1 MTYHRNQQNL
11 VIANVSRRGLLKGAA
26 GSGLF
31 VLAAQFP
38 AVRSAMAYA
47 TGADKMQ
54 HGVVTN
60 PHIFVSIDKDG
71 TVSIV
76 AARAEM
82 GTGAARTTLPMIV
95 ADELDADWA
104 RVRVVQSP
112 GDEETYGNQDTD
124 GSRSVRH
131 FIQPMRQVGA
141 GARQMLETAAAKR
154 WNVPVSEVKASLH
167 EVVHTPS
174 GKKLGY
180 GELAADAAAL
190 PAPALDTLR
199 LKEPSA
205 FRYIGKGNVQI
216 VDLFDITTGN
226 TTYGQ
231 DVKLPGLK
239 FAVVAR
245 SPVVGGKVA
254 SYDAAATMKVPGVVK
269 VVAIDGTPAPAAFAP
284 KAGIAVIANNTWAA
298 LKGRDALKIVWD
310 DGPNG
315 SFDSVAYK
323 AMLEKNVRKPGKVE
337 RNEGDVDSA
346 LGSATQVM
354 AEYYSPHFAHA
365 PMEPPSATA
374 RQGDIWTSV
383 QSPGRPCRP
392 KNVTLHETLLG
403 GGFGHKSKWDFA
415 IEAVLLS
422 RRWKAR
428 RSRWSGPQDDI
439 QHGFYHVTAERP
451 RPASTRI
458 KVVAA
463 PQRVSARV
471 GLGMGFVGTLRSTC
485 QMSGWRAARRSRMC
499 AAGSD
504 RSTTWAVDPF
514 VADCRVSTAIKGLPA
529 RAIGPARSWML
540 ATAGGT
546 T

>member
-47 TGADKMQ
+47 TGADKMP

-60 PHIFVSIDKDG
+60 PHVFVSIDKDG
-71 TVSIV
+71 TVNIV

-112 GDEETYGNQDTD
+112 GDEETYGNQ
-124 GSRSVRH
+124 
-131 FIQPMRQVGA
+131 PMRQVGA

-154 WNVPVSEVKASLH
+154 WNVPVSEVKARLH

-254 SYDAAATMKVPGVVK
+254 SYDAAATMK
-269 VVAIDGTPAPAAFAP
+269 
-284 KAGIAVIANNTWAA
+284 
-298 LKGRDALKIVWD
+298 
-310 DGPNG
+310 
-315 SFDSVAYK
+315 
-323 AMLEKNVRKPGKVE
+323 
-337 RNEGDVDSA
+337 
-346 LGSATQVM
+346 
-354 AEYYSPHFAHA
+354 
-365 PMEPPSATA
+365 A
-374 RQGDIWTSV
+374 RPRQ
-383 QSPGRPCRP
+383 
-392 KNVTLHETLLG
+392 
-403 GGFGHKSKWDFA
+403 
-415 IEAVLLS
+415 
-422 RRWKAR
+422 R
-428 RSRWSGPQDDI
+428 RS
-439 QHGFYHVTAERP
+439 HP
-451 RPASTRI
+451 RP
-458 KVVAA
+458 
-463 PQRVSARV
+463 
-471 GLGMGFVGTLRSTC
+471 G
-485 QMSGWRAARRSRMC
+485 
-499 AAGSD
+499 
-504 RSTTWAVDPF
+504 
-514 VADCRVSTAIKGLPA
+514 
-529 RAIGPARSWML
+529 
-540 ATAGGT
+540 
-546 T
+546 